1 LTGRPVPIGFGF
13 GSVSG
18 WHWLVGEIS
27 HMCGIAG
34 AFDMRARREFAATRL
49 LAMTAAIAH
58 RGPDDEQIHIEPGVA
73 LGARRLSIVDLAGGR
88 QPISNEDSSIWVTQ
102 NGELF
107 EYPELQQELLARGH
121 RLATRCDTELW
132 AHLYED
138 HSEGFFEKARGQFA
152 VALWDRKQR
161 KLILGRDRVGIC
173 PLYYAQVD
181 GWLLW
186 GSEIKALLASRMID
200 AKADPKG
207 IDLFFN
213 TFCAGTSRT
222 FFEGIK
228 SIPPGHYLRAR
239 DGRIELRKYW
249 DLDFPDAGQERRL
262 DDPTPFIDELEALM
276 RQSVERRLRGDVPV
290 VSYIS
295 GGLDSTVVLGLSSR
309 ERGYAV
315 PSFTIGLDRAGPDE
329 RSNAAESARALGSE
343 LVTVTMNRSDIVSAY
358 PELIRAAEGPVMD
371 SSAACLMRLARAVH
385 SNGYKVVLT
394 GEGADEALAGY
405 AWFKTQKIRNIL
417 SVGPIMSLLTGA
429 RSLTLASIGGG
440 SAHRPGLRGI
450 KGARTA
456 QQDLY
461 DFMSQARSLI
471 YEQNMWRLLEG
482 YSAYDDLDLPNDRF
496 SRWHPLNQS
505 LYVGY
510 KVMLAGL
517 LLLGKGDRVAMNS
530 SVETRYPLLDEDVM
544 SFCASIAPEYKLHG
558 LTDKWLLRQVA
569 VRTLPPRI
577 ANRPKTMFRASRSE
591 ALLGA
596 DRPAWIDQLLSPESL
611 RETGWFDAAAVAR
624 ERAAQMRIPRIT
636 PKRII
641 MDLSLTCVIA
651 TQLWHHLYLGGGLCE
666 LPTWERASLARHV
679 PSGLDLPVPNE
690 QPSYSAPAP
699 TS

>member
-1 LTGRPVPIGFGF
+1 
-13 GSVSG
+13 
-18 WHWLVGEIS
+18 
-27 HMCGIAG
+27 MCGIAG
-34 AFDMRARREFAATRL
+34 AIDLKGRREFAASRL

-88 QPISNEDSSIWVTQ
+88 QPISNEDGSIWVTQ
-102 NGELF
+102 NGEIF
-107 EYPELQQELLARGH
+107 EYPELQKALLERGH

-138 HSEGFFEKARGQFA
+138 HGEGVFDKARGQYA
-152 VALWDRKQR
+152 VTVWDRKER

-173 PLYYAQVD
+173 PLYYAQAD

-186 GSEIKALLASRMID
+186 GSEIKALLASGMID

-213 TFCAGTSRT
+213 TFTAGTSRT
-222 FFEGIK
+222 FFEGVK
-228 SIPPGHYLRAR
+228 SIPPGHYLRVR
-239 DGRIELRKYW
+239 DGRIELKKYW
-249 DLDFPDAGQERRL
+249 DLDFPDAGDERRM
-262 DDPTPFIDELEALM
+262 DDPTPLIDELESLM
-276 RQSVERRLRGDVPV
+276 RLSVERRLRGDVPV

-329 RSNAAESARALGSE
+329 RSHAAESAAALGSK
-343 LVTVTMNRSDIVSAY
+343 LVTVTMNRRDIVAAY

-405 AWFKTQKIRNIL
+405 AWFKTSKIRNML
-417 SVGPIMSLLTGA
+417 SVGPVLSLLKGA

-440 SAHRPGLRGI
+440 SAHRADLLGI
-450 KGARTA
+450 KGVRTA
-456 QQDLY
+456 QQDVY
-461 DFMSQARSLI
+461 DFMGQARSI
-471 YEQNMWRLLEG
+471 VYTPQMWHMLEG
-482 YSAYDDLDLPNDRF
+482 HAAYDDLDLPNDRF
-496 SRWHPLNQS
+496 ARWHPLNQS

-517 LLLGKGDRVAMNS
+517 LLLGKGDRIAMNS
-530 SVETRYPLLDEDVM
+530 SVETRYPLLDEDLI
-544 SFCASIAPEYKLHG
+544 SFCSSIAPEYKLRG
-558 LTDKWLLRQVA
+558 LTDKWLLRKVA
-569 VRTLPPRI
+569 ARTLPAKI
-577 ANRPKTMFRASRSE
+577 ANRPKTMFRASRSD
-591 ALLGA
+591 AFLGR

-611 RETGWFDAAAVAR
+611 RSTGWFDSAAVAR
-624 ERAAQMRIPRIT
+624 ERVAQMRFPRIT

-641 MDLSLTCVIA
+641 MDLSLTCVVA
-651 TQLWHHLYLGGGLCE
+651 TQLWHHIFLGGGLCE
-666 LPTWERASLARHV
+666 LPTWERALAPPPGGQNAGMSVPHV
-679 PSGLDLPVPNE
+679 
-690 QPSYSAPAP
+690 QAAYSAAAP

>member
-1 LTGRPVPIGFGF
+1 
-13 GSVSG
+13 
-18 WHWLVGEIS
+18 
-27 HMCGIAG
+27 MCGIAG
-34 AFDMRARREFAATRL
+34 AIDLNGRREFAASRL
-49 LAMTAAIAH
+49 LAMTSAIAH
-58 RGPDDEQIHIEPGVA
+58 RGPDDEQIHIEPGLA

-88 QPISNEDSSIWVTQ
+88 QPISNEDGSVWVTQ
-102 NGELF
+102 NGEIF
-107 EYPELQQELLARGH
+107 EYPELQKELLERGH

-138 HSEGFFEKARGQFA
+138 HGEGFFEKARGQFA
-152 VALWDRKQR
+152 VAVWDRKER

-173 PLYYAQVD
+173 PLYYAQAD

-186 GSEIKALLASRMID
+186 GSEIKALLASGMID
-200 AKADPKG
+200 ARPDPKG

-222 FFEGIK
+222 FFEGVK
-228 SIPPGHYLRAR
+228 SIPPGHYVRVR
-239 DGRIELRKYW
+239 DGRIEIKKYW
-249 DLDFPDAGQERRL
+249 DLDFPDAGDERRM
-262 DDPTPFIDELEALM
+262 DDPAPLIDELESLM
-276 RQSVERRLRGDVPV
+276 RLSVERRLRGDVPV

-329 RSNAAESARALGSE
+329 RSHAAESAATLGSK
-343 LVTVTMNRSDIVSAY
+343 LVTVTMNRSDIVAAY

-405 AWFKTQKIRNIL
+405 AWFKTAKIRNML
-417 SVGPIMSLLTGA
+417 SVGPVMSLLKGA

-440 SAHRPGLRGI
+440 RAHRPDLVGI

-456 QQDLY
+456 QQDVY
-461 DFMSQARSLI
+461 DFMGQARSLV
-471 YEQNMWRLLEG
+471 YTPQMWRLLEG
-482 YSAYDDLDLPNDRF
+482 HAVYDDLDLPSDRF
-496 SRWHPLNQS
+496 ARWHPLNQS

-530 SVETRYPLLDEDVM
+530 SVETRYPLLDEDLIK
-544 SFCASIAPEYKLHG
+544 FCSSIAPEYKLHG
-558 LTDKWLLRQVA
+558 LTDKWLLRKVA
-569 VRTLPPRI
+569 ARTLPEKI
-577 ANRPKTMFRASRSE
+577 ANRPKTMFRASRSD
-591 ALLGA
+591 AFLSQ
-596 DRPAWIDQLLSPESL
+596 DRPAWVDQLLSPESL
-611 RETGWFDAAAVAR
+611 RSTGWFDPAAVAR
-624 ERAAQMRIPRIT
+624 ERAAQMRFPRIT

-651 TQLWHHLYLGGGLCE
+651 TQLWHHQFLGGGLCE
-666 LPTWERASLARHV
+666 LPTWDRAGAGGTSRAGQNNGKSV
-679 PSGLDLPVPNE
+679 PHA
-690 QPSYSAPAP
+690 QTSYSAAAPAG
-699 TS
+699 